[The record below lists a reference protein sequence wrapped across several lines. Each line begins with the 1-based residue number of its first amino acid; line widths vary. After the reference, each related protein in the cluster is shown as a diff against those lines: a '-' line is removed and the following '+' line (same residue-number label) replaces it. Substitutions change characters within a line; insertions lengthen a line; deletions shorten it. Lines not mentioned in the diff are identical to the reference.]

1 MLMSK
6 PDRDALESKIR
17 NSAKT
22 LRLSN
27 ATMDWFLG
35 QATPKAL
42 QVVDG
47 LLGHELDV
55 RHDNRH
61 ARLLRQAK
69 FPAVKSVSSFDASDL
84 QYQEGY
90 GWEELVSLDWLAKHQ
105 DFVFHG
111 PTGRGKTHLS
121 IGLGMLAIDSGKSVR
136 FLSAAQLVL
145 DLQRARDCGRL
156 DERYQ
161 ELSKCDLLILDEFG
175 YIPLDSDGG
184 RLLFQV
190 MSNCYERQSMVI
202 TTNIE
207 FSKWGTV
214 LADEKLASAL
224 VDRVVHHGRLV
235 EFGGQSRRVTD
246 SLMLGNRK
254 EKG

>member
-1 MLMSK
+1 
-6 PDRDALESKIR
+6 
-17 NSAKT
+17 
-22 LRLSN
+22 
-27 ATMDWFLG
+27 
-35 QATPKAL
+35 
-42 QVVDG
+42 
-47 LLGHELDV
+47 
-55 RHDNRH
+55 
-61 ARLLRQAK
+61 
-69 FPAVKSVSSFDASDL
+69 
-84 QYQEGY
+84 
-90 GWEELVSLDWLAKHQ
+90 
-105 DFVFHG
+105 
-111 PTGRGKTHLS
+111 
-121 IGLGMLAIDSGKSVR
+121 MLAIDSGKSVR

-161 ELSKCDLLILDEFG
+161 ELSRCDLLILDEFG

-254 EKG
+254 EEG